1 MDVRNDTTTG
11 NGGLDQGI
19 ELLVT
24 SNGKLQMSWGNSL
37 HLKILGSVTGKLE
50 NLSSEVLKNG
60 SAVDSGSGTDSVV
73 GADFTLQESM
83 DSSDWELNSKI

>member
-1 MDVRNDTTTG
+1 MDVRDDTTTG
-11 NGGLDQGI
+11 NSGLDQGI

-37 HLKILGSVTGKLE
+37 HFEILGSVTSKLE
-50 NLSSEVLKNG
+50 NLSGKVLKNG
-60 SAVDSGSGTDSVV
+60 SAVDCGCGTDSVV

-83 DSSDWELNSKI
+83 NSSNWELNSKI